1 MTTVGW
7 TWLAVAAMGAG
18 HGINPAMGWLF
29 AVGLGLQEGRSQA
42 VWRALPPL
50 ALGHALAIATAALTA
65 VVVGQVVPPDLLQ
78 WIVGGSLLTLGGVRL
93 IGHTHPRYGGMRV
106 GFRGLTTWSF
116 LMASAH
122 GAGLM
127 VLPLLVGEVAGTAS
141 TASRGHAAHGLHR
154 LPAVHAALVPA
165 SGLTD
170 VTLWAT
176 VFHTAGYL
184 LVTGV
189 VAVVV
194 YQKLG
199 LRLLHRLWFNLD
211 VLWGG
216 ALLTTGAL
224 TLLL

>member
-1 MTTVGW
+1 VTAVGW
-7 TWLAVAAMGAG
+7 TWLAIAAMGVA
-18 HGINPAMGWLF
+18 HGVNPAMGWLF
-29 AVGLGLQEGRSQA
+29 AVSLGLQEGRSQA

-65 VVVGQVVPPDLLQ
+65 VAVGQVVPAHLLR
-78 WIVGGSLLTLGGVRL
+78 WIVGVSLLAVGSVRL
-93 IGHTHPRYGGMRV
+93 VRHSHPRYGGMRI
-106 GFRGLTTWSF
+106 GFRGLTIWSF

-127 VLPLLVGEVAGTAS
+127 VLPLLVGEVAGTAE
-141 TASRGHAAHGLHR
+141 AGGGGHAIHGLT
-154 LPAVHAALVPA
+154 AAHAALVPA
-165 SGLTD
+165 LAVTD

-189 VAVVV
+189 IAVIV
-194 YQKLG
+194 YRKLG
-199 LRLLHRLWFNLD
+199 LRLLRSMWFNLD
-211 VLWGG
+211 LLWGG
-216 ALLTTGAL
+216 ALLGSGAL

>member
-7 TWLAVAAMGAG
+7 TWLALTAMGIG

-65 VVVGQVVPPDLLQ
+65 VAVGQVLPADLLQ
-78 WIVGGSLLTLGGVRL
+78 WIVGVSLLALGGVRL
-93 IGHTHPRYGGMRV
+93 IRHGHPRYGGMRV

-116 LMASAH
+116 LMATGH

-127 VLPLLVGEVAGTAS
+127 VLPLLVGEVAGTVETPGAGLS
-141 TASRGHAAHGLHR
+141 AHARHAV
-154 LPAVHAALVPA
+154 PAAHAALLPA

-189 VAVVV
+189 VAVIV
-194 YQKLG
+194 YEKLG
-199 LRLLHRLWFNLD
+199 LRLLRTMWFNLD

-216 ALLTTGAL
+216 ALLGAGAL